1 MHIVCIIAWC
11 RVFGKEQETM
21 YARTATTTLTGK
33 ETTQPNW
40 LQRIVLFIVFLICGL
55 AILVFGSNYF
65 EIFPTNKNLT
75 YNVIVSAVFLVAALW
90 LRRNERWHRYWQ
102 SAFAFFIASVAFPVT
117 LLLSGWSNAVLG
129 WFDVTT
135 ATSQGTAIAKVCEM
149 IVVVLPILILTR
161 LSGADLGSIY
171 LKRGN
176 LKLSLG
182 IGALLF
188 FNFAISALMFF
199 AERYTNMDALGAA
212 IVWGLVFSFA
222 NGFMEELWLR
232 GIFLKRFEPLL
243 GVGGSVLLTSIVFA
257 SMHAGA
263 VYLTPTAVPF
273 LLAYAMTSGI
283 GCGYLMIKTDNIWG
297 ATLIHAAAD
306 LFAFIALLAT
316 I

>member
-1 MHIVCIIAWC
+1 MTAQIANTNLI
-11 RVFGKEQETM
+11 GKEMTH
-21 YARTATTTLTGK
+21 
-33 ETTQPNW
+33 PNKF
-40 LQRIVLFIVFLICGL
+40 QRLGLFLLFLVCGF

-75 YNVIVSAVFLVAALW
+75 YNLTLSALFLIVALW
-90 LRRNERWHRYWQ
+90 LKRDKHQNRYWRI
-102 SAFAFFIASVAFPVT
+102 AYAFFVASVAFPVT
-117 LLLSGWSNAVLG
+117 LLLSRWSDVVLG
-129 WFDVTT
+129 WFNVTVE
-135 ATSQGTAIAKVCEM
+135 TSQGIAIAKTYEM
-149 IVVVLPILILTR
+149 ILVVIPILLLTK

-176 LKLSLG
+176 WKLSLG

-199 AERYTNMDALGAA
+199 AERYTSMDILGAA

-232 GIFLKRFEPLL
+232 GIFLKHFEPLF
-243 GVGGSVLLTSIVFA
+243 GVGGSVLLTAIVFA

-273 LLAYAMTSGI
+273 LLAYALTLGI
-283 GCGYLMIKTDNIWG
+283 GCGYLIMKTDNIWG
-297 ATLIHAAAD
+297 ATIIHAAAD
-306 LFAFIALLAT
+306 LFAFIALLANA
-316 I
+316 